1 MKIDIVENIIN
12 NEIEKFKK
20 HEKWYSLLR
29 MFLLSQDFKDIFYQ
43 LYEFYK
49 EGRRFTP
56 ELKYVF
62 IPFQK
67 LDPEDIDVLLMFDKP
82 YSAIGLAK
90 GIPLIPFY
98 DLKKKY
104 SYSTPELHHV
114 SSVLNKSFYAGRFQ
128 LGDPKRILSIHSTFT
143 TDTSI
148 DVLRKNSL
156 KHYEIW
162 NPFIS
167 FVLSQ
172 LSQYDIIYG
181 IIGDKPKKY
190 YYNTIS
196 DKCIK
201 ICCDNIPEL
210 FSSDIVWNH
219 NDIFPKINDALIAKG
234 KKEIV
239 W

>member
-43 LYEFYK
+43 LHEFYE

-56 ELKYVF
+56 KLKYVF
-62 IPFQK
+62 IPFQRI
-67 LDPEDIDVLLMFDKP
+67 DPEDIDVLLMFDKP
-82 YSAIGLAK
+82 YSQIGLAK
-90 GIPLIPFY
+90 GIPLVPSY
-98 DLKKKY
+98 DIKRKY
-104 SYSTPELHHV
+104 SHTTSELRHIGFI
-114 SSVLNKSFYAGRFQ
+114 LNRGCYADSFY

-143 TDTSI
+143 TDI
-148 DVLRKNSL
+148 CVDRLRKDSL

-162 NPFIS
+162 KPFIT

-181 IIGDKPKKY
+181 LIGDKPQEY
-190 YYNTIS
+190 YYNIIS
-196 DKCIK
+196 DECIK

-210 FSSDIVWNH
+210 FSKDIVWNH
-219 NDIFPKINDALIAKG
+219 NNIFPKINDALIAKN